1 MKMYSL
7 EVTNKFK
14 KDFKLCIKRGL
25 PIIKIQE
32 AMRLLQ
38 ETGELPEEY
47 RPHKLTGNYSGKWEC
62 HINGRNSDWL
72 LVWEQ
77 NDTTLTL
84 LMLRT
89 GSHSDLF

>member
-1 MKMYSL
+1 MNKYSL

-25 PIIKIQE
+25 PIIK
-32 AMRLLQ
+32 
-38 ETGELPEEY
+38 
-47 RPHKLTGNYSGKWEC
+47 
-62 HINGRNSDWL
+62 

-77 NDTTLTL
+77 NDTTVTL

>member
-1 MKMYSL
+1 MSKYSL

-14 KDFKLCIKRGL
+14 KDFKRCIKRGL

-32 AMRLLQ
+32 AMRLL
-38 ETGELPEEY
+38 EMNGSLPDDY
-47 RPHKLTGNYSGKWEC
+47 RPHKLTGDLAGKWEC

-72 LVWEQ
+72 MVWEQ
-77 NDTTLTL
+77 NDTSLTL
-84 LMLRT
+84 LILRS

>member
-1 MKMYSL
+1 MSIYTL

-14 KDFKLCIKRGL
+14 KDFKRCIKRGL
-25 PIIKIQE
+25 PIEKIQE

-38 ETGELPEEY
+38 STGTLPDEY
-47 RPHKLTGNYSGKWEC
+47 RPHKLVGEYVGKWEC

-72 LVWEQ
+72 LVWDQ
-77 NDTTLTL
+77 NDTDLIL

-89 GSHSDLF
+89 GSHSDIL